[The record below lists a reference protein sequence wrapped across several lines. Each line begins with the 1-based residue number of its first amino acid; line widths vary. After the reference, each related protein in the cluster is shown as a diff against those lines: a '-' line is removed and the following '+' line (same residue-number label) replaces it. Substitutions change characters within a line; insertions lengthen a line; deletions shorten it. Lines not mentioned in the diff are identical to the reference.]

1 MCLSNPPIHHQSKSA
16 KEIKMSLP
24 NKPKKLSP
32 ERAEIRKR
40 VAEMPI
46 NQTHVKFMHRAIKDL
61 AQENA
66 RLRYLL
72 SL

>member
-1 MCLSNPPIHHQSKSA
+1 ML
-16 KEIKMSLP
+16 LP
-24 NKPKKLSP
+24 TKTNKPSP

>member
-1 MCLSNPPIHHQSKSA
+1 MRSNPPIHHPTEPA
-16 KEIKMSLP
+16 KEIQMSLP
-24 NKPKKLSP
+24 TKPNKLSQ

-46 NQTHVKFMHRAIKDL
+46 SASHVKFMHKAIKDL

>member
-1 MCLSNPPIHHQSKSA
+1 MP
-16 KEIKMSLP
+16 LP
-24 NKPKKLSP
+24 TKPNKLSP

-46 NQTHVKFMHRAIKDL
+46 SASHVKFMHKAIKEL

-66 RLRYLL
+66 RLRYMM